1 MLKKSLFVVALVAML
16 AVMAQAG
23 EIKTHQWPTGG
34 YVPMKITEIPVTMDV
49 GYWVRIVDQ
58 DALKIKMNQV
68 QIHEYSGC
76 TAMTVQCNFNVIL
89 SCSISPALNNP
100 VPGDYSCSITN
111 PTINSPGG
119 TTDVCAKLLNAN
131 LGTTPGGTN
140 NIHVA
145 TVIINVVPAS

>member
-49 GYWVRIVDQ
+49 GYWVKIVDQ
-58 DALKIKMNQV
+58 DKLKIKLNQDS
-68 QIHEYSGC
+68 IHEYQGC
-76 TAMTVQCNFNVIL
+76 TAMKVQCNFNVIL
-89 SCSISPALNNP
+89 SCSITKNGS
-100 VPGDYSCSITN
+100 VPGDYACSISA
-111 PTINSPGG
+111 PAVNSPGA
-119 TTDVCAKLLNAN
+119 TVDVCATLKKADLSA
-131 LGTTPGGTN
+131 TPGGTN
-140 NIHVA
+140 NIQVA